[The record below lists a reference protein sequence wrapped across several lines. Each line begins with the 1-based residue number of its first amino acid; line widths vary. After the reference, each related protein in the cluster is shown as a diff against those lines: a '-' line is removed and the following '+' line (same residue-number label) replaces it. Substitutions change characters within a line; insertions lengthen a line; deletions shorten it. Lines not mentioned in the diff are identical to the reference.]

1 MYAYE
6 GIYIKHQYECTFHVY
21 ACTYVHACPR
31 VCMYTYMSK
40 GINSSS
46 EFVYVSSS
54 LDRNICSL
62 PLASR
67 RRALPRGCPPPFHWG
82 TGMGVVSHTYFTRLR
97 GV

>member
-40 GINSSS
+40 GMNSSS
-46 EFVYVSSS
+46 EFVYVSF
-54 LDRNICSL
+54 L
-62 PLASR
+62 
-67 RRALPRGCPPPFHWG
+67 
-82 TGMGVVSHTYFTRLR
+82 T
-97 GV
+97 